1 MRKEIGMVENSALYQ
16 KLPFYE
22 GEEEKLLT
30 FCGAE
35 GYAITV
41 YNREELDELAYKVH
55 ASNNLSA
62 LTRKEFFELRANDR
76 KAHVRLVKSWVMQ
89 LAVELLCTIWLTV
102 KLLSYWTPITREC
115 MHPRKLGMSSKPLEK
130 SSNVQRVLNS
140 VSIRHTYAATSPTRT
155 TNKNNLHPAS

>member
-76 KAHVRLVKSWVMQ
+76 KAHVRLVKKFER
-89 LAVELLCTIWLTV
+89 LAE
-102 KLLSYWTPITREC
+102 
-115 MHPRKLGMSSKPLEK
+115 KLG
-130 SSNVQRVLNS
+130 N
-140 VSIRHTYAATSPTRT
+140 ATGRRT
-155 TNKNNLHPAS
+155 TLYDLADGKITLVLDTNYEGMYAPKETWDVIETARKIVNRAKGFKLGQHSAHVCCYITHEDN

>member
-76 KAHVRLVKSWVMQ
+76 KAHVRLVKKFER
-89 LAVELLCTIWLTV
+89 LAE
-102 KLLSYWTPITREC
+102 
-115 MHPRKLGMSSKPLEK
+115 KLG
-130 SSNVQRVLNS
+130 N
-140 VSIRHTYAATSPTRT
+140 ATGRRT
-155 TNKNNLHPAS
+155 TLYDLADGKITLVLRGNVCTQGNLGCHRNR